1 MWKAPN
7 RPHKAI
13 SQTFND
19 GAVTIC
25 TVTDSA
31 EAGRLPVAR
40 LTKCVLL
47 HYEERKLGI
56 TRFYAAK
63 QNNVQLERVIRVP
76 KGPAIDTADA
86 AITEDGTVYEIEQ
99 VQAVSD
105 VYPAC
110 LDLTLK
116 RMTRGYEVAE

>member
-31 EAGRLPVAR
+31 EVGRLPVAK
-40 LTKCVLL
+40 LTKCVML
-47 HYEERKLGI
+47 HYEEQKLGI

-76 KGPAIDTADA
+76 KAVAIDTADA

-99 VQAVSD
+99 VQTVQG

>member
-31 EAGRLPVAR
+31 EVGRLPVAK
-40 LTKCVLL
+40 LTKRVLL

-56 TRFYAAK
+56 TRFYSAK
-63 QNNVQLERVIRVP
+63 QNNVRLERVIRVP

-99 VQAVSD
+99 VQVVEG

>member
-31 EAGRLPVAR
+31 ELGKRPVAK
-40 LTKCVLL
+40 LTKRVLL

-56 TRFYAAK
+56 NRFYAAK
-63 QNNVQLERVIRVP
+63 QNNVQVERVLRVP
-76 KGPAIDTADA
+76 KAIAIDTADA

-99 VQAVSD
+99 VQTVD
-105 VYPAC
+105 GVYPAC

-116 RMTRGYEVAE
+116 RMTRGYEVAK